1 MLRALDVGLKNPF
14 ASVVCLALLCA
25 GTAGAVEP
33 ATGAPATATPPAL
46 TVQDAWIR
54 ATPGVDVAAAY
65 LTLRNGGT
73 AAIVITG
80 VRSPVAGA
88 AMIHETRIEN
98 GQSSMRPLERL
109 RVAPGE
115 TVRLTPGGMHV
126 MLHRLAHPLTP
137 GEKVPLLLLLEGG
150 GMVSVTAPVRPLTAE

>member
-1 MLRALDVGLKNPF
+1 MLCALDVGLKNPF

-25 GTAGAVEP
+25 GTAGAEEP
-33 ATGAPATATPPAL
+33 ARAPATATPPAL
-46 TVQDAWIR
+46 TVQSAWIR

-65 LTLRNGGT
+65 LTMRNGGT

-88 AMIHETRIEN
+88 AMIHATRIEN
-98 GQSSMRPLERL
+98 GQSSMRPLQRL

-115 TVRLTPGGMHV
+115 TVRLAPGGMHV
-126 MLHRLAHPLTP
+126 MLHMLAHPLTP

-150 GMVSVTAPVRPLTAE
+150 GMVSVTAPVRPLTAG